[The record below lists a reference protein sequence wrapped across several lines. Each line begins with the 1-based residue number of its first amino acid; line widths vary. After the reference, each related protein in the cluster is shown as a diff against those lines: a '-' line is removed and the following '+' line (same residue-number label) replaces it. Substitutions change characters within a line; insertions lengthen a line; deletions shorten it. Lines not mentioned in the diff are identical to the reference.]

1 MRTTPALRLL
11 WWIGRLE
18 AISYLLLLGIAMPLK
33 YAAGMPMAVRVV
45 GLIHGVLFVLYVMA
59 LARVVTAEKW
69 PWQRGLAG
77 FLASLVPLGPFWF
90 ERRWRMSPENGKLR
104 AP

>member
-1 MRTTPALRLL
+1 MTPALRQL

-18 AISYLLLLGIAMPLK
+18 AISFLVLLGIAMPLK
-33 YAAGMPMAVRVV
+33 YAAGMPMAVRIV
-45 GLIHGVLFVLYVMA
+45 GLAHGVLFLLFVMA
-59 LARVVTAEKW
+59 LVRASGEQKW
-69 PWQRGLAG
+69 PWQRGLVG
-77 FLASLVPLGPFWF
+77 FLSSLVPLGPFWF